1 VLAAAGVGVLALVD
15 ADDDALAVGFRLVA
29 VGLLALVAAIVLGW
43 SGLVPVSVVALG
55 AAYAT
60 HLAVDDPGLDARAP
74 LVAAGLLLAAELGYW
89 SIEERDRVRGEA
101 GDGLRQLGLVTL
113 LVVGGLAVSAAL
125 LAVAD
130 LTRTQGLAID
140 LLGAAAAA
148 GALLVLA
155 LVARRP
161 REP

>member
-1 VLAAAGVGVLALVD
+1 VLAATGVGVLALVD
-15 ADDDALAVGFRLVA
+15 ADENARAVGFRLVA
-29 VGLLALVAAIVLGW
+29 VGLLALIAAVALGW
-43 SGLVPVSVVALG
+43 TALVPASVVALG

-60 HLAVDDPGLDARAP
+60 HLAVDDPALDVRAP
-74 LVAAGLLLAAELGYW
+74 LVAAGLLLTAELGYW
-89 SIEERDRVRGEA
+89 SIEERDRVRGEE
-101 GDGLRQLGLVTL
+101 GEGLRQLGLVTL
-113 LVVGGLAVSAAL
+113 LVLGGLAVSAAL

-130 LTRTQGLAID
+130 LARTQGLAID

-161 REP
+161 RPQ